1 MNEVVGIGVDLDD
14 VVQRAA
20 ASPGGQLVERPALH
34 VRLPLDGV
42 KAPRMRTLDLPA
54 AFTHAA
60 LALADADAC
69 GLVQL
74 DVHDTYALWRQAA
87 VRDPTRADTDIL
99 RRHLRGLLEGLGADR
114 RARIA
119 VAIPDPAEEAAQE
132 RWLRALSGL
141 GRVDPVWRPVLAALG
156 FLARPRGALPSSF
169 TLLVVE
175 VGWRVLRA
183 NVLKVEHDAESGLYV
198 PERQR
203 PGEEVTWDGPALPD
217 PKRHVAL
224 AWTRQPDG
232 VLVPADAA
240 PAALPPEL
248 AAGMARPAGELGER
262 LRERVVGATAP
273 VVWLVEGAL
282 AGASCG
288 PERLGDAVV
297 RGLRRV
303 LPAPD
308 AVELCGAAEGLVA
321 RGGAEC
327 ARRLARELP
336 AWWDALP
343 QLEINREE
351 RDGRVD
357 FVPLVTGSRWK
368 GGATY
373 TNVVTGFKFRAGARE
388 LEFVLMHEYHST
400 ARRLR
405 QHLKQE
411 LPEDVEVQLL
421 VWQKPAQGRAHVD
434 VVAQTNREKDHSF
447 RSIRLDW
454 DHLEDTGWTREEALT
469 HLQPQRFPPK
479 TPVPAGL
486 YHWRETP
493 LPQVL
498 RKFLRIEPE
507 AGSFDYAEVVS
518 RCLGALRACR
528 PSGQDERVGAV
539 SSDGEPHRYL
549 REDERWLLEDFRA
562 KLDRDIRSRPYG
574 DDIRRR
580 LVLAGAWLYAGA
592 PAAVY
597 DDLRLAFRRCEYPRG
612 FVQAAGRCFAD
623 EHDVRLFFKRCAEI
637 FDQQEGTTDW
647 AKALGQ
653 ILLYREDACLWLDAE
668 RARLCLY
675 GVRRELQRAL
685 EDPPEPR
692 PQIFN
697 NAILAL
703 LGLLRVR
710 RHLPG
715 FLFGR
720 GDDPIPGKVGGA
732 IRAKLKELA
741 ERLARH
747 DQWRA
752 ERVCEVLRLV
762 EGRGTEQLVA
772 AHFDQ

>member
-343 QLEINREE
+343 QLEINR
-351 RDGRVD
+351 VD
-357 FVPLVTGSRWK
+357 PRGIVSFVPLVEASRIAGGSV
-368 GGATY
+368 Y
-373 TNVVTGFKFRAGARE
+373 TNTVQGFALPAGARRMVFA
-388 LEFVLMHEYHST
+388 LLHEAHPT
-400 ARRLR
+400 ARRLEQPLR
-405 QHLKQE
+405 E
-411 LPEDVEVQLL
+411 RLPREIPVKLL
-421 VWQKPAQGRAHVD
+421 VRQRPARGRAQVD
-434 VVAQTNREKDHSF
+434 VVPVDPTPDF
-447 RSIRLDW
+447 TPVRLDW
-454 DHLEDTGWTREEALT
+454 ERLEDTGWTREQAL
-469 HLQPQRFPPK
+469 HELQRIAGLRFPPK

-486 YHWRETP
+486 YHWRETH

-507 AGSFDYAEVVS
+507 AGSFDYAEVVG
-518 RCLGALRACR
+518 RCLDALRARR
-528 PSGQDERVGAV
+528 PPGRSERIGVV
-539 SSDGEPHRYL
+539 SSDGKPHPKL
-549 REDERWLLEDFRA
+549 REDELRLLADFRVE
-562 KLDRDIRSRPYG
+562 LDRDIGSLPYG
-574 DDIRRR
+574 DDTRHR

-597 DDLRLAFRRCEYPRG
+597 GDLRLAFRRCEYPRG

-623 EHDVRLFFKRCAEI
+623 EADVRLFFDRCAEV
-637 FDQQEGTTDW
+637 FRRKQENTDW
-647 AKALGQ
+647 TKALGQ

-668 RARLCLY
+668 HARPCLY
-675 GVRRELQRAL
+675 GTVRELRRAL
-685 EDPPEPR
+685 EDPREPR

-752 ERVCEVLRLV
+752 ERVREVLRFV